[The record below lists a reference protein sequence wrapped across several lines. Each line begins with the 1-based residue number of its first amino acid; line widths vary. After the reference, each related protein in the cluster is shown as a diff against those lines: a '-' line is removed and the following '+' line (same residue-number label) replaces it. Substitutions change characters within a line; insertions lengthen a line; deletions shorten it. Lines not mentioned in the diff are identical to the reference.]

1 MKRKETTKNSTKKRL
16 FFSFFKKHKALSVCL
31 IIGAAS
37 VASFL
42 VVNYGRYVKEIV
54 ETYYLR
60 TKNFY
65 FNSDKLTTTDQTYA
79 ISPWGGTTDYELH
92 INMNSLLNSLKGTD
106 SQIVYDV
113 SCTCDNTVTCKFSNG
128 NSSERRYI
136 NPGSHEDNF
145 NVVVTPKTTSV
156 FDTGDE
162 IEVNV
167 VAESVSPYHEVLSAR
182 FVLKVGNYG
191 VGYTI
196 EDQMGRLY
204 LDVLVTNTKD
214 TDPAL
219 VTLDIPDLTK
229 VNIDESNDILNN
241 ITNSWNGT
249 INGEMD
255 YQVPPQSHNNS
266 YMKKIEFY
274 VQPKSSVLVRY
285 YKRNPNVK
293 YSTMDNVVTF
303 SCLNCDD

>member
-54 ETYYLR
+54 ETYYVKKVIDNHLFK
-60 TKNFY
+60 TQDFY
-65 FNSDKLTTTDQTYA
+65 FNSDKLTTTGKTYE

-167 VAESVSPYHEVLSAR
+167 VAESVSYHEVLSAR

-241 ITNSWNGT
+241 IN
-249 INGEMD
+249 
-255 YQVPPQSHNNS
+255 
-266 YMKKIEFY
+266 KK
-274 VQPKSSVLVRY
+274 
-285 YKRNPNVK
+285 
-293 YSTMDNVVTF
+293 
-303 SCLNCDD
+303 